1 MKNNWK
7 TKSRTYTVKKLPIW
21 NWFYIMQQ
29 LNAKQET
36 PWFLTKRRKWFYSNS
51 NKGMNTEY
59 TIGIW
64 LSSIWIYLHVH
75 FFFFLQAFCSI
86 RKSFTFY
93 QVLRSDL
100 TLGLQLLKG
109 RNTSRMPEDT
119 LLPVPK
125 DTATS
130 AWVDFYAPV
139 LCWGHVGVTGP
150 WVPCLCLMRTWCAGG
165 MSGVFPCLDLCTTE
179 SYLFLNL
186 APQSP
191 ISRASLSSAS
201 TAAHQAAWRP
211 FLIWQEELC
220 PMPADRRLPKGVL
233 ASVHSG

>member
-1 MKNNWK
+1 MLSRRLHDSWPKEESDSIVIV
-7 TKSRTYTVKKLPIW
+7 TKEWT
-21 NWFYIMQQ
+21 Q
-29 LNAKQET
+29 
-36 PWFLTKRRKWFYSNS
+36 
-51 NKGMNTEY
+51 NTLLEFDFQVFE
-59 TIGIW
+59 
-64 LSSIWIYLHVH
+64 SICMCT
-75 FFFFLQAFCSI
+75 FFFLQAFCSI

>member
-1 MKNNWK
+1 MLSRRLHDSWPKEESDSIVIV
-7 TKSRTYTVKKLPIW
+7 TKEWT
-21 NWFYIMQQ
+21 Q
-29 LNAKQET
+29 
-36 PWFLTKRRKWFYSNS
+36 
-51 NKGMNTEY
+51 NTLLEFDFQVFE
-59 TIGIW
+59 
-64 LSSIWIYLHVH
+64 SICMCT

-179 SYLFLNL
+179 PYLILNL

-201 TAAHQAAWRP
+201 AAAHQAAWRP

>member
-1 MKNNWK
+1 MLSRRLHDSWPKEESDSIVII
-7 TKSRTYTVKKLPIW
+7 TKEWT
-21 NWFYIMQQ
+21 Q
-29 LNAKQET
+29 
-36 PWFLTKRRKWFYSNS
+36 
-51 NKGMNTEY
+51 NTLLEFDFQVFE
-59 TIGIW
+59 
-64 LSSIWIYLHVH
+64 SICMCT
-75 FFFFLQAFCSI
+75 FFFLQAFCSI

-150 WVPCLCLMRTWCAGG
+150 RVPCLCLVRTWCAGS

-179 SYLFLNL
+179 PYLFLNL
-186 APQSP
+186 ASQSP